1 MKKNNKSA
9 AVAIIMACCLGQP
22 FYASAGDNGVHVDHL
37 SVNNTLVRVTSPGKY
52 LLLPVQESNEEA
64 RVNVLVDGKLEKSL
78 NVRLAKGRVDFTVP
92 LDISGYEGHD
102 VLLDIVTPQGR
113 SSIREAKEDACWAE
127 FAVSDTFDTSNR
139 EKYRP
144 LYHHTPLY
152 GWMNDPNGMFY
163 KDGVWYLAYQWNPYG
178 SKWQNIS
185 WGQSTSR
192 DLIHWNHHEKAVI
205 EPDGLGMIF
214 SGSAAIDHTG
224 SAGFGKE
231 AVLAMYTSAGASQ
244 IQSLA
249 YSNDDAATY
258 TTYPGN
264 PTLTLDSEARDPNMF
279 WNADAGEWVMVLA
292 HPLEHEMLIFTSP
305 DMKAWTQQSAF
316 GKGLGAQDGVW
327 ECPDLFKLKDP
338 VSGIEKWVLLCNLNP
353 GGPFGGSATQYFTG
367 SFDGKVFT
375 PDLDASGNVATKWLD
390 FGKDNYALV
399 SWSDAPGDKRPVI
412 GWMSNW
418 QYAADVPT
426 TQFRSANTLPAD
438 MTLFKNTDGQ
448 YYASLYPVKEIDSLR
463 GALAVNIKKTSVSKS
478 PKKFNLPSANNGI
491 CEIDLTINPGKK
503 SDVILKLANRCG
515 EEVVMTYNAT
525 DLSFSFDREKSGIID
540 FSRDFPAV
548 TKAPTFGTSD
558 RLSLRIFVDTS
569 SIEVFGNDGRFAM
582 TNLVF
587 PNEPYSTLSIST
599 EKGSAEIS
607 NLKIYSLNSEK

>member
-92 LDISGYEGHD
+92 LDISGYAGHD

-292 HPLEHEMLIFTSP
+292 HPLVHEMLIFTSP

-390 FGKDNYALV
+390 FGKDNYASV
-399 SWSDAPGDKRPVI
+399 SFSDAPDGRRTII

-418 QYAADVPT
+418 QYATEVPT
-426 TQFRSANTLPAD
+426 SQFRSANTLPRD
-438 MTLFKNTDGQ
+438 LSLFTGEDGQ
-448 YYASLYPVKEIDSLR
+448 VYVASNPSPEMLGLR
-463 GALAVNIKKTSVSKS
+463 GKTVASASFSTNSKGKS
-478 PKKFNLPSANNGI
+478 FRLPSTNSGV
-491 CEIDLTINPGKK
+491 CEIIADIAAGTSKK
-503 SDVILKLANRCG
+503 VTFTLSNANGEKL
-515 EEVVMTYNAT
+515 VMNYDPKNNT
-525 DLSFSFDREKSGIID
+525 FSCDRNEAGISD
-540 FSRDFPAV
+540 FSLEFPAV
-548 TKAPTFGTSD
+548 TVAPTFTAGGKV
-558 RLSLRIFVDTS
+558 SLRIFLDTS
-569 SIEVFGNDGRFAM
+569 SVEIFEKEGRFAM

-587 PNEPYSTLSIST
+587 PSSPYTTLTVASD
-599 EKGSAEIS
+599 EGSAKIS
-607 NLKIYSLNSEK
+607 DLKIYEIQTNN